1 MSYAIIRN
9 EKYTKDKL
17 IQISPHNERL
27 KKLYSNKN
35 IDKDKTSQ
43 NYHIKK
49 PKENNYLKEFKRL
62 KEQNNL
68 KGQIHK
74 NSIYVCEMIVTSDNK
89 FFETIGK
96 EEMKRYFYESYKFI
110 ASYKYLGE
118 ENIISAVVH
127 LDEKTPHMHLVF
139 IPVVNS
145 TDKDKNKIRKIS
157 NSEFW
162 KEKNSYTI
170 LQNKFYEYI
179 KSRNFNLER
188 GKSKENNKHISTD
201 DLKRLTNF
209 YNTKKLEN
217 SLLKEQSSNL
227 KYNNINEFSK
237 IEDFSMKSVEEKL
250 LKPIINK
257 NKILIEEN
265 NNLKIEISK
274 SKNVI
279 EYYKQLENEKIELE
293 HKINRQNIE
302 RKAMYKII
310 NKFNNK
316 YENLLKMMQE
326 KYNIDIKMIKENFQ
340 SEKE

>member
-35 IDKDKTSQ
+35 IDKAKTSQ